1 MRWMGGSDSW
11 VGEQAFEKFLLV
23 LEATP
28 TSMEDVNGG
37 GGDEG
42 GDDDAHQQRAD
53 PESRSALWKSPTDF
67 CGFNFQTLYL
77 QNTFKFLTS

>member
-1 MRWMGGSDSW
+1 
-11 VGEQAFEKFLLV
+11 
-23 LEATP
+23 
-28 TSMEDVNGG
+28 MEGVNGG
-37 GGDEG
+37 GGGGDDEGGGGDDEG

-53 PESRSALWKSPTDF
+53 PESRSALWKSPIDF